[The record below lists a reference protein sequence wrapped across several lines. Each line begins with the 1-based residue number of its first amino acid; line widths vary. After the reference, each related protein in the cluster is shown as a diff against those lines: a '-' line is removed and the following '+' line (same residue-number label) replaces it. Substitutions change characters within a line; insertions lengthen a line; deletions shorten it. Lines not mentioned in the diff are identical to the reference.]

1 MIKTNS
7 ARGSGARSIA
17 LLKLIAEIGDDFTLT
32 EIAERAQLPVSS
44 VHRLLQ
50 PLLASGLAERAGG
63 QRYRAGGEF
72 LRIAR
77 MLLQN
82 MDIGRIARP
91 LLRELWD
98 EWQETT
104 VFCLYRPQAHKAL
117 ILDIIPT
124 PHPLRFV
131 LEPMTEV
138 FLPWGSL
145 GHAILAHLSPLERE
159 AAIKASPAIGPL
171 AGGTL
176 PSKREMDRELA
187 QIRKRGAAVYR
198 SDRIDLA
205 GVAAPVLKADGAV
218 VGSIGISLPIIRF
231 QARKAAGMIRAVR
244 NAATRLGKLATEI
257 S

>member
-1 MIKTNS
+1 VAQTNS

-50 PLLASGLAERAGG
+50 PLLAAGLVERAGG

-145 GHAILAHLSPLERE
+145 GRSILAHLPAGERE

-171 AGGTL
+171 TGGVL
-176 PSKREMDRELA
+176 PSKRELDRELA
-187 QIRKRGAAVYR
+187 QIRKRGAAVYH

-218 VGSIGISLPIIRF
+218 VGSVGISLPIVRF
-231 QARKAAGMIRAVR
+231 QTRKAAGMIRAVR
-244 NAATRLGKLATEI
+244 SAANRLGKLAAGWA
-257 S
+257 